1 MRTFWCLLII
11 AVGAGAGCVEL
22 PLHWFDAKPVPARP
36 SGPVTAEAV
45 TQHRA
50 HEMADA
56 LQEELDRENQKDAK
70 PGTGSAAKK
79 SAAKE

>member
-1 MRTFWCLLII
+1 
-11 AVGAGAGCVEL
+11 
-22 PLHWFDAKPVPARP
+22 
-36 SGPVTAEAV
+36 VTAEAV